1 MWFWNNIDKISNIAN
16 VVIAALTLFLGFYI
30 FVYQRNKDKKDREIQ
45 WLKDLIITP
54 KMEYIQKYFDEI
66 STLKEKIKSDNLTE
80 KERDEL
86 IKFIKKIS
94 SDLRKSFLIFIQNI
108 TPDLH
113 KSINDKIDCLT
124 DDLTNVFSNDE
135 HKLSN
140 EKTYEREI
148 NRKIQDTYS
157 FVLEQIFKYK

>member
-1 MWFWNNIDKISNIAN
+1 MAN
-16 VVIAALTLFLGFYI
+16 VVIALFTFFLGCYI
-30 FVYQRNKDKKDREIQ
+30 FIYQKDKDKKDREIQ

-54 KMEYIQKYFDEI
+54 KMEYIQRYFDEM
-66 STLKEKIKSDNLTE
+66 SSLKEKIKSNDLTNE
-80 KERDEL
+80 ERDEL
-86 IKFIKKIS
+86 IKFIKKLS
-94 SDLRKSFLIFIQNI
+94 SDLRKSFLIFIQNT
-108 TPDLH
+108 TPKLH
-113 KSINDKIDCLT
+113 KSINDKIDELT
-124 DDLTNVFSNDE
+124 DDLTDVFSNDE